1 MFRRRQPTHNRTALT
16 GPTSADSSSASA
28 PSAIGGGAAQVQYAA
43 VSAALPAGDYTLLS
57 LDGTPTHTLTITG
70 GHVTTLHWDKP

>member
-1 MFRRRQPTHNRTALT
+1 MCRQRSGA
-16 GPTSADSSSASA
+16 
-28 PSAIGGGAAQVQYAA
+28 AAQVQYAA
-43 VSAALPAGDYTLLS
+43 VSAALPTGDYTLLS